1 MEAIW
6 AGTGVEIW
14 GRHGG
19 LPLRWFC
26 ICHGVGATP
35 CGCPGIC
42 ADAGQTR
49 RVVSVNAPGHNLIDF
64 PNHAICFSHVGANTE
79 NVGFLGDLVRI
90 LGVAMMSNQLS
101 RRSVLASLAAG
112 GFLAHSGF
120 ARFGIAEARQPF
132 TAAQALEKIKA
143 GRKIPVILDTDIGD
157 DIDDT
162 WALVLLL
169 KSRQLDVRLVVGDN
183 RNALYR
189 GKLIAKLLEVAGRTD
204 IPVGLGVGLE
214 DRPGR
219 QSPWIGDYDLKKYP
233 GKVHED
239 GVQAIIDTI
248 RSSPEPVTLIC
259 IGPVQNIAE
268 VLKRAPD
275 VAQNARFVGMHG
287 SVYKG
292 YGGSKEISAEYNVKV
307 DPKALQ
313 AVFAASW
320 EVTITPLDTCGLVHL
335 TGEKFR
341 KVYESS
347 DKLVRA
353 VMDNYQVWRET
364 QAKKQLPP
372 PERSSTLFDT
382 VAIYLA
388 QSEELTEMETLSLTV
403 TDDGFTRIDPNGRPV
418 RAAVRWKDLGAYE
431 DWLVEHLIS

>member
-1 MEAIW
+1 
-6 AGTGVEIW
+6 
-14 GRHGG
+14 
-19 LPLRWFC
+19 
-26 ICHGVGATP
+26 
-35 CGCPGIC
+35 
-42 ADAGQTR
+42 
-49 RVVSVNAPGHNLIDF
+49 
-64 PNHAICFSHVGANTE
+64 
-79 NVGFLGDLVRI
+79 
-90 LGVAMMSNQLS
+90 MSMRLS
-101 RRSVLASLAAG
+101 RRNLLTSLVAG
-112 GFLAHSGF
+112 GLVARTGMLSFASGEST
-120 ARFGIAEARQPF
+120 GQF
-132 TAAQALEKIKA
+132 TALQALAKLNA
-143 GRKIPVILDTDIGD
+143 GQKIPVILDTDIGD

-169 KSRQLDVRLVVGDN
+169 KLSHLDVRLVVGDN

-204 IPVGLGVGLE
+204 IPVGLGVGVE

-219 QSPWIGDYDLKKYP
+219 QSRWIGDYDLQKYP

-239 GVQAIIDTI
+239 GVQAIIDVI
-248 RSSPEPVTLIC
+248 RKSPEPVTLIC
-259 IGPVQNIAE
+259 IGPVQNIGE

-292 YGGSKEISAEYNVKV
+292 YGGSNQVSAEYNVKV

-313 AVFAASW
+313 AVFAANW

-341 KVYESS
+341 KVYDCS

-353 VMDNYQVWRET
+353 LMENYQVWRE
-364 QAKKQLPP
+364 AGEKKQLPP
-372 PERSSTLFDT
+372 PDRSSTLFDT

-388 QSEELTEMETLSLTV
+388 QSEELTEMETLSLVV
-403 TDDGFTRIDPNGRPV
+403 TDDGFTRIDASGRST

-431 DWLVEHLIS
+431 DWLVKSLVG